1 MARRVGT
8 TEAILKALAEL
19 GPMTR
24 AEICRELGS
33 SAVNVSALV
42 SNLTRDLPNTPRRA
56 HIREW
61 IYDMEGQ
68 RPYPRAV
75 YALGDKP
82 NAKKPRPKKRTEVV
96 NSYRARRKAKYR
108 NSSVFN
114 LASNITCN
122 ALSAASRSTASQNRA
137 GQNRAFGGG
146 ESVFT
151 VTTTG

>member
-1 MARRVGT
+1 MGRRTGT
-8 TEAILKALAEL
+8 TEAILRVLSEL

-33 SAVNVSALV
+33 SAVNVSSLM
-42 SNLTRDLPNTPRRA
+42 SNLIRDLPATPRRA

-61 IYDMEGQ
+61 VYDMEGQ

-82 NAKKPRPKKRTEVV
+82 NAKKPGPKKRTEVV
-96 NSYRARRKAKYR
+96 NAYRARLKAKYR

-122 ALSAASRSTASQNRA
+122 ALSAANRSTASQSRV
-137 GQNRAFGGG
+137 GQSRTSGADASARSAIISG
-146 ESVFT
+146 
-151 VTTTG
+151 